1 MPKAIN
7 ITSTE
12 ILMLKLM
19 MQHRDTYANHPVT
32 DDLAGHSDIIYTKRQ
47 AAAVLRS
54 LVKKGLVEARP
65 DKGFGEAWT
74 QWVLKSDKPG
84 LNNSLTTLP

>member
-1 MPKAIN
+1 MPNATSL
-7 ITSTE
+7 TSTE
-12 ILMLKLM
+12 VLMLKLM
-19 MQHRDTYANHPVT
+19 MQHRESYANHPVT

-65 DKGFGEAWT
+65 DRGFGEAWT
-74 QWVLKSDKPG
+74 QWVLKSEHQGK
-84 LNNSLTTLP
+84 